1 MADREIILYR
11 LATPITLALLVIGFH
26 FFLRGHNAP
35 GGGFIAGLIIA
46 VAALLV
52 RLAQQHKLFSFEPY
66 LLVPAGLL
74 VALLTG
80 VVPMLVGLP
89 FLTSAHGHFDN
100 GPLAGFEWAS
110 AAVFDLGVFL
120 VVVGTTVTII
130 NLLTVHGGLG
140 GSRLRER
147 LVAPEDIQAEVTDFN
162 DESRSR

>member
-1 MADREIILYR
+1 TTRWGRSRCSPLSPSRSSLSYACGSAGARRSTMADREIILYR

-35 GGGFIAGLIIA
+35 GGGFIAGRIIA

-80 VVPMLVGLP
+80 LVPMLVGLP

-100 GPLAGFEWAS
+100 GPLAG
-110 AAVFDLGVFL
+110 
-120 VVVGTTVTII
+120 
-130 NLLTVHGGLG
+130 
-140 GSRLRER
+140 
-147 LVAPEDIQAEVTDFN
+147 
-162 DESRSR
+162 